1 MHILPIRAAW
11 IGCVVAMLLLF
22 GAVAQADGGEP
33 FGLATVPAQGSLAA
47 TWRTLQARMK
57 AERPVIA
64 RCRAAALACGS
75 IPALQ
80 FIAIVD
86 EGNGFTGLARI
97 GRINR
102 AVNFAIRAV
111 DAGLP
116 DGAHDDWSS
125 PLQTL
130 AAGKGDCKQYA
141 VLKYAALQAAGFAA
155 DDLRIVIV
163 ERRAGL
169 AVHAM
174 VAVHNDGRWLILD
187 NRVLTIVDS
196 RKLLDRNR
204 PLFTLDRRGLR
215 QFVPRSQRTA
225 QKVGAACAG

>member
-1 MHILPIRAAW
+1 MRILPIRAAW
-11 IGCVVAMLLLF
+11 IGCVVAVLLLF
-22 GAVAQADGGEP
+22 GAAAQADSGEP

-111 DAGLP
+111 EV
-116 DGAHDDWSS
+116 GAPGAARDDWTS

-130 AAGKGDCKQYA
+130 AAGEGDCKQYA

-155 DDLRIVIV
+155 DDLRIVII
-163 ERRAGL
+163 ERRTGL
-169 AVHAM
+169 AVHAV
-174 VAVHNDGRWLILD
+174 VAVRNDGRWLILD

-196 RKLLDRNR
+196 RKLLDHYR
-204 PLFTLDRRGLR
+204 PLYTLGRRGVR
-215 QFVPRSQRTA
+215 QFVPRSPRTA
-225 QKVGAACAG
+225 QKSGAACAG